1 MALKTL
7 EQFTAEAQTEIDAKK
22 TANGG
27 DGMFAQVNNVRREFT
42 DAEYE
47 QAIKDSAAHKLD
59 QQDNNYIRARQE
71 NYPALPEQFDLLF
84 HDMSAGKG
92 DKTGEWYKAVKKV
105 KDDNPK
111 PS

>member
-1 MALKTL
+1 MAIKTL
-7 EQFTAEAQTEIDAKK
+7 TQFTAEAQTEIDAKK

-42 DAEYE
+42 SGEYD
-47 QAIKDSAAHKLD
+47 QAVKDLAAHKLD
-59 QQDNNYIRARQE
+59 AQDNTYIRNRQQS
-71 NYPALPEQFDLLF
+71 YPALGEQLDLLF
-84 HDMSAGKG
+84 HDMTAGKG